1 MDVNVNELRDHVDR
15 RERAQPA
22 IGQRDLCH
30 CWECAFSSSVIISCI
45 PTSVMLPAP
54 SDLHL
59 SNTYVTGVV
68 FVSAVATVVM
78 LDCVSPRESCDTWW
92 LMFCLYFNDGDNS
105 NIGGSCWDLVLFS
118 TLHRWK
124 NYAWS

>member
-59 SNTYVTGVV
+59 SNTYMIMYKFSFKGKQKKEVAVVT
-68 FVSAVATVVM
+68 
-78 LDCVSPRESCDTWW
+78 
-92 LMFCLYFNDGDNS
+92 N
-105 NIGGSCWDLVLFS
+105 
-118 TLHRWK
+118 
-124 NYAWS
+124 